1 MLTFPGDVGP
11 RLLILSTTGGTGSE
25 TALAGIVA
33 RELAAAN
40 ADVTRLSLADYPLP
54 LMPAGPVPA
63 SDLPENAR
71 KLARQIA
78 RHDGVLL
85 LCGERNA
92 SLPAPVKN
100 MIDWIALAPGETWAG
115 PTYVLATFTEG
126 MSSQTA
132 VGDHLRTILS
142 AVGVDR
148 ISGTFVFRDREVGAE
163 ATSGA
168 LEASVSIRLRALT
181 DMLMRV
187 ESRQLDA

>member
-11 RLLILSTTGGTGSE
+11 KLLILSTSGGAGSE

-54 LMPAGPVPA
+54 LMSSEPRPVPE
-63 SDLPENAR
+63 LPENAVR
-71 KLARQIA
+71 LARQIA
-78 RHDGVLL
+78 RHDAVLI

-92 SLPAPVKN
+92 SLPAAVKN
-100 MIDWIALAPGETWAG
+100 MIDWIALAPGDAWAD
-115 PTYVLATFTEG
+115 PSFVLATFTEG
-126 MSSQTA
+126 KSSQTA

-142 AVGVDR
+142 AAGAGR
-148 ISGTFVFRDREVGAE
+148 ITGTFVFRDSEIDGDE
-163 ATSGA
+163 ATGP

-181 DMLMRV
+181 DMLMRATP
-187 ESRQLDA
+187 RYLTT